1 VDGQKSTALTDQSQY
16 SLHQLVKNVRQVR
29 ERALRK
35 HPRSKTGI
43 AAGQFLILL
52 LQVQKGAR
60 LPRKSLRG
68 FFRFIARDPE
78 SFREE
83 AP

>member
-1 VDGQKSTALTDQSQY
+1 MDNVSQNDPNSQY
-16 SLHQLVKNVRQVR
+16 SLDQLVEDVRQVR
-29 ERALRK
+29 ERAFRN

-52 LQVQKGAR
+52 LQVQKGKY

-68 FFRFIARDPE
+68 FFRFIGRDN
-78 SFREE
+78 FRE
-83 AP
+83 AA